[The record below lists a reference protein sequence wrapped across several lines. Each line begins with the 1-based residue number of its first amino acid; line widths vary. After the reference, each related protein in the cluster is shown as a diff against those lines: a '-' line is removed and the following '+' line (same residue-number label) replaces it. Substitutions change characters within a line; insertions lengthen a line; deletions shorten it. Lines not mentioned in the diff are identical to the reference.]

1 MSKTETLRQS
11 AQAKNET
18 RLQDLVGQA
27 QAQVQA
33 QAQAVSQA
41 RHQSV
46 DDLAS
51 MIEPLAQAMAALT
64 DQTRTTLTEVDR
76 KTRETSETFQ
86 RQLDSATRS
95 LKDATTQAQ
104 AQAKSATDHLTR
116 AGNRLSWK
124 HYSLATVT
132 AMATGAI
139 TAMLVSA
146 FWLWAYPPTLHN
158 TLDPKAVAN
167 LLKPAVIEALKPSR
181 GK

>member
-1 MSKTETLRQS
+1 MSKAETLRQS

-18 RLQDLVGQA
+18 RLQDLA
-27 QAQVQA
+27 SQVR
-33 QAQAVSQA
+33 AVSQA

-46 DDLAS
+46 EDLAS
-51 MIEPLAQAMAALT
+51 MLEPLAQALAALT
-64 DQTRTTLTEVDR
+64 DQAGKTLTEVDR
-76 KTRETSETFQ
+76 KSREMSETFQ
-86 RQLDSATRS
+86 RQLDTATQS

-104 AQAKSATDHLTR
+104 AQAKSAADHLNR
-116 AGNRLSWK
+116 AGNRLGWK
-124 HYSLATVT
+124 HYSLTTATAVV
-132 AMATGAI
+132 TGAI
-139 TAMLVSA
+139 TAVLVSA

>member
-11 AQAKNET
+11 AQASNET
-18 RLQDLVGQA
+18 RLQHLA
-27 QAQVQA
+27 SQVQA
-33 QAQAVSQA
+33 QAQAISQA

-51 MIEPLAQAMAALT
+51 MLEPLAQALAALT
-64 DQTRTTLTEVDR
+64 DQTQATLSEIDR
-76 KTRETSETFQ
+76 QTRETGQTFQ

-95 LKDATTQAQ
+95 LKDTTAQ
-104 AQAKSATDHLTR
+104 AQDQIKSAADQMSR
-116 AGNRLSWK
+116 AGNRLGWK
-124 HYSLATVT
+124 HYSLATAT
-132 AMATGAI
+132 AVVTGAI

-167 LLKPAVIEALKPSR
+167 LLRPAVIEALKPSR

>member
-11 AQAKNET
+11 AQASNET
-18 RLQDLVGQA
+18 RLQHLA
-27 QAQVQA
+27 SQVQA
-33 QAQAVSQA
+33 QAQAISQA

-51 MIEPLAQAMAALT
+51 MLEPLAQAMAALT
-64 DQTRTTLTEVDR
+64 DQTQATLSEIDR
-76 KTRETSETFQ
+76 QTRETGQTFQ

-104 AQAKSATDHLTR
+104 AQAKSAADHLNR
-116 AGNRLSWK
+116 AGNRLSWM
-124 HYSLATVT
+124 HYSLATAT
-132 AMATGAI
+132 AVVTGAI

-146 FWLWAYPPTLHN
+146 FWLWAYPPILHT

>member
-11 AQAKNET
+11 AQASNET
-18 RLQDLVGQA
+18 RLQHLA
-27 QAQVQA
+27 SQVQA
-33 QAQAVSQA
+33 QAQAISQA

-51 MIEPLAQAMAALT
+51 MLEPLAQALAALT
-64 DQTRTTLTEVDR
+64 DQAGKTLSEIDR
-76 KTRETSETFQ
+76 KSRETSETFQ

-95 LKDATTQAQ
+95 LKDTTAQAQ
-104 AQAKSATDHLTR
+104 AQAKSAADHLSG
-116 AGNRLSWK
+116 AGNRLGWK
-124 HYSLATVT
+124 HYGLATAT
-132 AMATGAI
+132 AVATGAT

-146 FWLWAYPPTLHN
+146 FWLWAYPPSLHT

>member
-11 AQAKNET
+11 AQASNET
-18 RLQDLVGQA
+18 RLQHLA
-27 QAQVQA
+27 SQVQA
-33 QAQAVSQA
+33 QAQAISQA

-51 MIEPLAQAMAALT
+51 MLEPLAQALAALT
-64 DQTRTTLTEVDR
+64 DQAGKTLTEIDH
-76 KTRETSETFQ
+76 KNRETSETFQ

-95 LKDATTQAQ
+95 LKDAAAQAQ
-104 AQAKSATDHLTR
+104 SQAKSAADNLSR
-116 AGNRLSWK
+116 AGNRLGWK
-124 HYSLATVT
+124 HYSLATAT
-132 AMATGAI
+132 AVATGAI

>member
-11 AQAKNET
+11 AQASNET
-18 RLQDLVGQA
+18 RLQHLASQI
-27 QAQVQA
+27 QA
-33 QAQAVSQA
+33 QAQAISQA

-51 MIEPLAQAMAALT
+51 MLEPLAQAMAALT
-64 DQTRTTLTEVDR
+64 DQTRTTLSEIDR
-76 KTRETSETFQ
+76 KSRETSETFQ
-86 RQLDSATRS
+86 RQLDTATRS
-95 LKDATTQAQ
+95 LREAAAQAQ
-104 AQAKSATDHLTR
+104 SQAKSAADHLNR
-116 AGNRLSWK
+116 AGNRLGWK
-124 HYSLATVT
+124 HYSLATAT
-132 AMATGAI
+132 AVATGAI

>member
-11 AQAKNET
+11 AQASNET
-18 RLQDLVGQA
+18 RLQHLA
-27 QAQVQA
+27 SQVQA
-33 QAQAVSQA
+33 QAQAISQA

-51 MIEPLAQAMAALT
+51 MLEPLAQALAALT
-64 DQTRTTLTEVDR
+64 DQAGKTLTEIDR
-76 KTRETSETFQ
+76 KSRETSETFQ

-95 LKDATTQAQ
+95 LKDTTVQAQ
-104 AQAKSATDHLTR
+104 AQAKSAADHLSR
-116 AGNRLSWK
+116 AASQLSWK
-124 HYSLATVT
+124 HYGLATVT
-132 AMATGAI
+132 AVATGAT

-146 FWLWAYPPTLHN
+146 FWLWAYPPSLHT

>member
-11 AQAKNET
+11 AQASNET
-18 RLQDLVGQA
+18 RLQHLA
-27 QAQVQA
+27 SQVQA
-33 QAQAVSQA
+33 QAQAISQA

-51 MIEPLAQAMAALT
+51 MLEPLAQALAALT
-64 DQTRTTLTEVDR
+64 DQAGKTLSEIDR
-76 KTRETSETFQ
+76 KSRETSETFQ

-95 LKDATTQAQ
+95 LKDAATQAQ
-104 AQAKSATDHLTR
+104 SQAKSAADHLSR
-116 AGNRLSWK
+116 AGNRLGWK
-124 HYSLATVT
+124 HYSLATAT
-132 AMATGAI
+132 AVVTGAI